1 MLISK
6 AQRITGKSR
15 KAPSIQKDINKTE
28 TPLCS
33 DINNG
38 TLTGVDDE
46 QIDIPP
52 EVENCINR
60 NRCIH
65 NRIRAKLKKVNQFY

>member
-1 MLISK
+1 MLIFKTQS
-6 AQRITGKSR
+6 ITGKSR
-15 KAPSIQKDINKTE
+15 KAPTIHKDINKPE
-28 TPLCS
+28 TSLCS

-52 EVENCINR
+52 EIENCINR